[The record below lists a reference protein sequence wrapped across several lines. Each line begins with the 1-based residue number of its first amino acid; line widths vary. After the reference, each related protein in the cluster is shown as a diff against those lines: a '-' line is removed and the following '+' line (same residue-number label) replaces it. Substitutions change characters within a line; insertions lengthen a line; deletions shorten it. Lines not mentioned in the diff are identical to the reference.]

1 MITGIIKDVL
11 FIPDIGINLLS
22 TTVIL
27 DRTTRQMYP
36 LHLWPAAV
44 HYTIYTRDTNRILRG
59 GFTSTQYN
67 HWYGKKPYVSHLRV
81 FGTRVFV
88 HIPETDRRK
97 LDPKAIEGLFI
108 G

>member
-59 GFTSTQYN
+59 GFASTPYN
-67 HWYGKKPYVSHLRV
+67 HWYGKKPNLRV
-81 FGTRVFV
+81 FVCSEYLYIFPKR
-88 HIPETDRRK
+88 TDANPTIK
-97 LDPKAIEGLFI
+97 P
-108 G
+108 